1 MKEGAV
7 ELVELVC
14 PESIRAQDEKTGQ
27 IKYSPVVV
35 VVVLLVS

>member
-35 VVVLLVS
+35 VVLLVS